1 MPAMLELA
9 WAFVVM
15 LALGAVTATVLVPWQ
30 DLLETGQSLMLS
42 SALVGIPLEILY
54 FALLGYLLGRGRRRP
69 KGWQWR
75 SFAYHHE
82 LSQRSR
88 WFVLPLFF
96 GGALAFLVS
105 ALGIGLVLIA
115 FVAAARQM

>member
-1 MPAMLELA
+1 MIELF
-9 WAFVVM
+9 WAFLVL

-42 SALVGIPLEILY
+42 SAAIGIPLEILY
-54 FALLGYLLGRGRRRP
+54 FALLGYLLGRGRERP

-82 LSQRSR
+82 LTPRAR
-88 WFVLPLFF
+88 LLVMPLFI
-96 GGALAFLVS
+96 GGALAFLLS

>member
-1 MPAMLELA
+1 MLELA
-9 WAFVVM
+9 WAFLV
-15 LALGAVTATVLVPWQ
+15 LIGLGAVTATVLVPWQ
-30 DLLETGQSLMLS
+30 DLLQAGQSLMLS
-42 SALVGIPLEILY
+42 SAAIGIPLEIFY
-54 FALLGYLLGRGRRRP
+54 FALLGYLLGRGRTRP

-75 SFAYHHE
+75 SFVHHQE
-82 LSQRSR
+82 LSTRER

-96 GGALAFLVS
+96 GGALAFLFS